1 MHIKRRDRLGD
12 WERSGRLA
20 AVCGV
25 DHGGGHV
32 VVPQQ
37 VLNGAEVGAAL
48 TRVGAGGMTNGMG
61 ADVLRQTGAANRR
74 LAGFVNDA
82 RVTMM
87 APSETNRR
95 ANGESQGRNQTAYP
109 MPWRHEGIS
118 EPAHGAGRP
127 RHAPTPRSE
136 GFNFG
141 FSGDKVV
148 ARPHAMETDEP
159 YDPIRIQALGVHGSN
174 GTPRAPGP
182 LA

>member
-12 WERSGRLA
+12 WERPGRLA
-20 AVCGV
+20 AVCGA

-118 EPAHGAGRP
+118 EPVHGAGRP
-127 RHAPTPRSE
+127 RHAQIDEE
-136 GFNFG
+136 GFNLG
-141 FSGDKVV
+141 SRGDKAV
-148 ARPHAMETDEP
+148 ARPHAMATDEP
-159 YDPIRIQALGVHGSN
+159 YDPIHSQALGVHGSSRA
-174 GTPRAPGP
+174 PRAPGP
-182 LA
+182 SA